1 MMKQITTFLKFLLLF
16 LLVLG
21 ASGMLYWLGVMPV
34 TAWLV
39 LLSTLVI
46 GAGLFYLGQLMLK
59 KQ

>member
-1 MMKQITTFLKFLLLF
+1 MMKQITTLLKFLLLF

-21 ASGMLYWLGVMPV
+21 ASGMLYWLGIMPA

-46 GAGLFYLGQLMLK
+46 GAGLFYLGQFMLK